1 MSDLP
6 ECHNSKPARKLTL
19 SDLAQFSGSETFYR
33 HSLVRKVIYTE
44 GVQYVAEAGEAYW
57 LIDKIAC
64 AQLEPR
70 HAEQEFQVWDLKV
83 KEDRSAVLVCTDGNE
98 NTVSTEQISFTDFPL
113 IEIRFFLSNNTIMLP
128 GEY

>member
-6 ECHNSKPARKLTL
+6 ECNNSRPALKLTL

-33 HSLVRKVIYTE
+33 HGLVRKIIYTE
-44 GVQYVAEAGEAYW
+44 GVQHLAEAGEAYW
-57 LIDKIAC
+57 LLDKIAC
-64 AQLEPR
+64 AQLERR

-83 KEDRSAVLVCTDGNE
+83 NTDRSATLVCTDGNE
-98 NTVSTEQISFTDFPL
+98 NPVSTEHITFTDFPL
-113 IEIRFFLSNNTIMLP
+113 SEIKFFVANNTIMLP